1 MTVAK
6 ILKSKGTTDVFTIA
20 PGAKVAEAA
29 SLLSEKRIGSLV
41 VSEDGRKV
49 LGILSERDIVREIG
63 KRGPGCLK
71 EAVSEMMTRELVTCE
86 RSEGADDVLSKM
98 TKGRFRH
105 MPVIENAEMV
115 GIITLGDVVKY
126 RLEEVKMEK
135 EALEGMIMGF

>member
-6 ILKSKGTTDVFTIA
+6 ILQSKGTSAVFTVT
-20 PGAKVAEAA
+20 PDRTVADAA
-29 SLLSEKRIGSLV
+29 SELSERRIGSLV
-41 VSEDGRKV
+41 VSEDGEEA

-63 KRGPGCLK
+63 RRGTTCLN
-71 EAVSEMMTRELVTCE
+71 ETVGEMMTPDPVTCE
-86 RSEGADDVLSKM
+86 KGDRADDVLAKM
-98 TKGRFRH
+98 TRGRFRH
-105 MPVIENAEMV
+105 MPVVEGGKMI

>member
-6 ILKSKGTTDVFTIA
+6 ILHSKGTSDVYTIL
-20 PGAKVAEAA
+20 PDKTVSDAA
-29 SLLSEKRIGSLV
+29 SFLSEKRIGSLV
-41 VSEDGRKV
+41 VSEDGKKV
-49 LGILSERDIVREIG
+49 SGVLSERDIVREIG
-63 KRGPGCLK
+63 RRGTGCLS
-71 EAVSEMMTRELVTCE
+71 EAVSDMMTREIITCTKDE
-86 RSEGADDVLSKM
+86 RADDVLAKM

-105 MPVIENAEMV
+105 MPVVEDGDMV